1 MKLFWKVNLFI
12 SIVTFVLFTIPIVLD
27 LTNRTIYFISDFS
40 NLIYLLDPYFEM
52 IQMPISFLIAIYN
65 NKKIFWIFF
74 LIMFILFVIK
84 MGLFIYVLGS
94 GL

>member
-1 MKLFWKVNLFI
+1 MKLFWRVNLFI
-12 SIVTFVLFTIPIVLD
+12 SIVTFILFVVPIVLD
-27 LTNRTIYFISDFS
+27 LKNITIYFITDVS
-40 NLIYLLDPYFEM
+40 NLTYLLDPYFEM

-65 NKKIFWIFF
+65 NKKTFWIYF